1 MLRRLGLSS
10 FWKPKNPHSL
20 EYLKYLHEILV
31 KNERITE
38 NNCKLL
44 VECLRAIAEILI
56 WGDQNESSVF
66 DFFLERQ
73 MLEYFLSIMNQNCG
87 SFICVQ
93 LLQTLNILFENIR
106 HKTSLYYLL
115 SNNHV
120 NSIITYHFD
129 FENEEI
135 MAYYISYLKTLSF
148 KLNMYT
154 IHFFFNEA
162 NQDFPLYTEVIKF
175 QNHNEA
181 MVRIAVR
188 TTTLNIYKVEDEAMR
203 KFIHAHSR
211 VYFCAL
217 GDFIARQSI
226 EIDHFARSAE
236 NESSNRKRLDAM
248 IDDYLDY
255 MHYLNDILLIKD
267 GELSAL
273 LIEIVYERL
282 LGSLYLS
289 SLGGIRLHP
298 ATAILT
304 PVSALFFLTQF
315 LLIVDDSQALQT
327 LLSSFF
333 FGDGSDVEYQWIR
346 SETAAWVLANVKAK
360 DNEPRAFFNGYLNA
374 LVCSRNDHS
383 AFFGLIFLYALYQN
397 KGARKEILE
406 AVQFTSDIIGS
417 SNHNFL
423 NRLLDIITGSVET
436 DAFIRTITIEL
447 CCIVLRQLLL
457 VIDVCVDAQVECE
470 KRAEK
475 VIASLVSM
483 LTPFV
488 YSEELFLEMFED
500 EFHNFERNRIHIES
514 ISADSSLLLPP
525 PSTPLNGVSLNKRLP
540 CGTEERTRR
549 NIQLFFHLRHFALN
563 LRDEEEKR
571 LPISSKTDVVVEV
584 NDCINLENSDLLACT
599 VITNE
604 KKEKFHRFL
613 VTDQAQLILVEPDNK
628 RMGWA
633 IVRFVGLLQN
643 IQLTGDLGN
652 SRALHV
658 IVNDVNSRS
667 ETNDAVCFNAKF
679 LFDDHIRCMA
689 AKQRLT
695 KGRQMARQCKLDQ
708 ICDLLGIA
716 RKVSIWRNNKNPFR
730 IVKGCPPGSLRRQ
743 PQVSSLRSNRSSNSS
758 LNIVPD
764 DPEHDTCSSAN
775 KDRKVEDICYVQ

>member
-1 MLRRLGLSS
+1 MFKRLGLSS
-10 FWKPKNPHSL
+10 LWKPKNPHSL
-20 EYLKYLHEILV
+20 EYLKYLYEVLR
-31 KNERITE
+31 KNEQVTE
-38 NNCKLL
+38 NNHKLL
-44 VECLRAIAEILI
+44 VECLRAVSEILI

-73 MLEYFLSIMNQNCG
+73 MLEYFLSIMKQNCG
-87 SFICVQ
+87 SYICVQ

-120 NSIITYHFD
+120 NSIITYHFN

-135 MAYYISYLKTLSF
+135 MAYYISFLKTLSF
-148 KLNMYT
+148 KLNIYT

-175 QNHNEA
+175 QNHSEA

-188 TTTLNIYKVEDEAMR
+188 TTTLNIYKVEDESMR
-203 KFIHAHSR
+203 SYVRAHSR

-217 GDFIARQSI
+217 SDFIARQSI

-236 NESSNRKRLDAM
+236 NESSNRKKLDSM

-267 GELSAL
+267 EKLSTV
-273 LIEIVYERL
+273 LIEVVFERL
-282 LGSLYLS
+282 LGPLYLS

-298 ATAILT
+298 ATAVLT
-304 PVSALFFLTQF
+304 PVSTLFFLTHF
-315 LLIVDDSQALQT
+315 LLIVDDSQAVQS

-333 FGDGSDVEYQWIR
+333 FGDGSDVQYQWIR
-346 SETAAWVLANVKAK
+346 NEKAAWILTNMKAK
-360 DNEPRAFFNGYLNA
+360 DIEPRAFFNGYMNA
-374 LVCSRNDHS
+374 LFCSRSDHS
-383 AFFGLIFLYALYQN
+383 AFYGLIFIYALCQN
-397 KGARKEILE
+397 KGARGEILE
-406 AVQFTSDIIGS
+406 AVQFTSDVVS
-417 SNHNFL
+417 SDHNFL
-423 NRLLDIITGSVET
+423 DSLLDIIARSAEA
-436 DAFIRTITIEL
+436 DSFIRAVTVEL

-457 VIDVCVDAQVECE
+457 VMDASIDAQVECE
-470 KRAEK
+470 RRAEK
-475 VIASLVSM
+475 VITSLVSI
-483 LTPFV
+483 LAPSV
-488 YSEELFLEMFED
+488 YSEKLFLEMFED
-500 EFHNFERNRIHIES
+500 EFYNFERNKIQIRS
-514 ISADSSLLLPP
+514 ISTDSSLLLPP

-540 CGTEERTRR
+540 CGSEERIRK
-549 NIQLFFHLRHFALN
+549 NIQLFFHLRQFALD
-563 LRDEEEKR
+563 LRDEEETC
-571 LPISSKTDVVVEV
+571 LPISSKTDVFVEV

-599 VITNE
+599 VMNE
-604 KKEKFHRFL
+604 KNEKVHRFL

-633 IVRFVGLLQN
+633 VVRFVGLLQDT
-643 IQLTGDLGN
+643 QLTGDLGD
-652 SRALHV
+652 SRALHI
-658 IVNDVNSRS
+658 IVNDVSNRS
-667 ETNDAVCFNAKF
+667 GANNTIYFNAKF

-716 RKVSIWRNNKNPFR
+716 PKASMWKSNKNPFR

-743 PQVSSLRSNRSSNSS
+743 PQASSPHSSRSSSGS
-758 LNIVPD
+758 LHIVPD
-764 DPEHDTCSSAN
+764 DPEHGASHLAN
-775 KDRKVEDICYVQ
+775 KNWKVEDM

>member
-1 MLRRLGLSS
+1 MFKRLGLSS
-10 FWKPKNPHSL
+10 LWKPKNPHSL
-20 EYLKYLHEILV
+20 EYLKYLHEILI
-31 KNERITE
+31 KNEQVTE
-38 NNCKLL
+38 NNRKLL

-73 MLEYFLSIMNQNCG
+73 MLEYFLSIMKQNCG

-135 MAYYISYLKTLSF
+135 MAYYISFLKTLSF

-175 QNHNEA
+175 QNHSEA

-203 KFIHAHSR
+203 KFVHAHSR

-217 GDFIARQSI
+217 SDFIARQSI

-255 MHYLNDILLIKD
+255 IHYLSDILLIRDEK
-267 GELSAL
+267 LSAV
-273 LIEIVYERL
+273 LIEIIFERL
-282 LGSLYLS
+282 LESLYLS
-289 SLGGIRLHP
+289 SLGDIRLHP
-298 ATAILT
+298 TTAILT
-304 PVSALFFLTQF
+304 PVSTLFFLTQF
-315 LLIVDDSQALQT
+315 LLIVNDSQAVQI

-333 FGDGSDVEYQWIR
+333 FGDGFDVKYQWIR
-346 SETAAWVLANVKAK
+346 SERARWVLANVKAK
-360 DNEPRAFFNGYLNA
+360 DSEPRAFFNGYLNA
-374 LVCSRNDHS
+374 LICSRNDHS
-383 AFFGLIFLYALYQN
+383 ALFGLMFIYALCQN
-397 KGARKEILE
+397 KGARREILE
-406 AVQFTSDIIGS
+406 AVQFTSGVIGS

-423 NRLLDIITGSVET
+423 DKLLDIITRSVEK
-436 DAFIRTITIEL
+436 DAFIRTITVEL

-457 VIDVCVDAQVECE
+457 VMDVSVDVQGECE
-470 KRAEK
+470 RRAEK

-488 YSEELFLEMFED
+488 YSDELFLEMFED
-500 EFHNFERNRIHIES
+500 EFCNFERNRIHIGS

-540 CGTEERTRR
+540 CGSEERTRR
-549 NIQLFFHLRHFALN
+549 NIQLFFHLRHFSLD
-563 LRDEEEKR
+563 LRNEEETR
-571 LPISSKTDVVVEV
+571 LPISFQTNVFVEV

-604 KKEKFHRFL
+604 KSEKFHQFL

-633 IVRFVGLLQN
+633 VVRFVGLLQN
-643 IQLTGDLGN
+643 TQLTSDLEN
-652 SRALHV
+652 SRALHI
-658 IVNDVNSRS
+658 IVNDANNRS
-667 ETNDAVCFNAKF
+667 KANDTVYFNAKF

-695 KGRQMARQCKLDQ
+695 K

-716 RKVSIWRNNKNPFR
+716 RKASIWRSNKNPFR

-743 PQVSSLRSNRSSNSS
+743 PQLVSPRSSRSSNSS

-764 DPEHDTCSSAN
+764 DPEHGTDSSVN
-775 KDRKVEDICYVQ
+775 KDWKVEGM

>member
-10 FWKPKNPHSL
+10 LLKPKNPHSL
-20 EYLKYLHEILV
+20 EYLKYLHEVLR
-31 KNERITE
+31 KNEHVTE
-38 NNCKLL
+38 NNRKLL
-44 VECLRAIAEILI
+44 VECLRAVAEILI

-73 MLEYFLSIMNQNCG
+73 MLEYFLSIMKQNCG

-120 NSIITYHFD
+120 NSIITYRFN

-135 MAYYISYLKTLSF
+135 MAYYISFLKTLSF

-175 QNHNEA
+175 QNHSEA

-203 KFIHAHSR
+203 SFVHAHSR

-217 GDFIARQSI
+217 SDSIARQSI
-226 EIDHFARSAE
+226 EIDHFIRSAE

-255 MHYLNDILLIKD
+255 MHYLNDVLLIKD
-267 GELSAL
+267 EKLSSV
-273 LIEIVYERL
+273 LIEVVSERL

-289 SLGGIRLHP
+289 SLGDIRRLHP
-298 ATAILT
+298 TIAVLT
-304 PVSALFFLTQF
+304 PVSTLFFLTHF
-315 LLIVDDSQALQT
+315 LLIVDNFQAVQT
-327 LLSSFF
+327 FLSSFF

-346 SETAAWVLANVKAK
+346 NEKAAWVLVNMKAK
-360 DNEPRAFFNGYLNA
+360 DIESRAFFNGYMNA
-374 LVCSRNDHS
+374 LICSKNDHS
-383 AFFGLIFLYALYQN
+383 AFYGLIFIYALCQN
-397 KGARKEILE
+397 KGARGEILE
-406 AVQFTSDIIGS
+406 AVQFTSDVFGPS
-417 SNHNFL
+417 DHNFL
-423 NRLLDIITGSVET
+423 NGLLDIIARSAEA
-436 DAFIRTITIEL
+436 DSFIRTITVEL

-457 VIDVCVDAQVECE
+457 VMDASIDTQVECE
-470 KRAEK
+470 RRAGK
-475 VIASLVSM
+475 VISSVVIM
-483 LTPFV
+483 LTPSV

-500 EFHNFERNRIHIES
+500 EFYNFERNRIKIRS
-514 ISADSSLLLPP
+514 VSTDSSLLLPP

-540 CGTEERTRR
+540 CGNEERIRK
-549 NIQLFFHLRHFALN
+549 NIQLFFHLRHFALD
-563 LRDEEEKR
+563 LRDEEETH
-571 LPISSKTDVVVEV
+571 LPISSKTDVFVEV

-599 VITNE
+599 VVMNE
-604 KKEKFHRFL
+604 KNEKVHRFL

-628 RMGWA
+628 HMGWA
-633 IVRFVGLLQN
+633 VVRFVGLLQDT
-643 IQLTGDLGN
+643 QLTSDLED
-652 SRALHV
+652 SRALHI
-658 IVNDVNSRS
+658 IVNDVSNRS
-667 ETNDAVCFNAKF
+667 EANNAVYFNAKF

-708 ICDLLGIA
+708 ICDLFGIA
-716 RKVSIWRNNKNPFR
+716 RKASVWRSNKNPFR

-743 PQVSSLRSNRSSNSS
+743 SQINSPRSSRSSSSSLH
-758 LNIVPD
+758 IVPD
-764 DPEHDTCSSAN
+764 DPKHGVGPSTN
-775 KDRKVEDICYVQ
+775 KDWKIEDM

>member
-10 FWKPKNPHSL
+10 LWKPKNPHSM
-20 EYLKYLHEILV
+20 EYLKYLHEILR
-31 KNERITE
+31 KNEQVTE
-38 NNCKLL
+38 NNRKLL

-73 MLEYFLSIMNQNCG
+73 MLEYFLSIMKQNCG

-120 NSIITYHFD
+120 NSIITYHFN

-135 MAYYISYLKTLSF
+135 MAYYISFLKTLSF
-148 KLNMYT
+148 KLNACT
-154 IHFFFNEA
+154 IHFFFNEP

-175 QNHNEA
+175 RNHCEA

-188 TTTLNIYKVEDEAMR
+188 TTTLNIYRVEDEAMR
-203 KFIHAHSR
+203 SFVRAHSR

-217 GDFIARQSI
+217 SDFIARQSI

-255 MHYLNDILLIKD
+255 MHYLNDILLVKD
-267 GELSAL
+267 EKLSAV
-273 LIEIVYERL
+273 LIEVVFERL

-289 SLGGIRLHP
+289 SLGNIRFHP
-298 ATAILT
+298 TAAILT
-304 PVSALFFLTQF
+304 PVSTLFFLAQF
-315 LLIVDDSQALQT
+315 LLIVDDFQAVQT

-346 SETAAWVLANVKAK
+346 NEKATWILTNMK
-360 DNEPRAFFNGYLNA
+360 ARDIEPRAFFNGYVNA
-374 LVCSRNDHS
+374 LICSKHDHS
-383 AFFGLIFLYALYQN
+383 AFYGLIFIYALCQN
-397 KGARKEILE
+397 KGARREILE
-406 AVQFTSDIIGS
+406 AVQFTSDIVDPSG
-417 SNHNFL
+417 HNFL
-423 NRLLDIITGSVET
+423 NGLLDIITRSAEK
-436 DAFIRTITIEL
+436 DAFIRTITVEL

-457 VIDVCVDAQVECE
+457 VMDASVDAQVECE
-470 KRAEK
+470 RRAEK
-475 VIASLVSM
+475 VIANLVSL
-483 LTPFV
+483 LTPYV

-500 EFHNFERNRIHIES
+500 EFYNFERNKIQIGS
-514 ISADSSLLLPP
+514 ISTDPSLLLPP
-525 PSTPLNGVSLNKRLP
+525 LNTPLNGVSLNKRLP
-540 CGTEERTRR
+540 CGNEERIRK
-549 NIQLFFHLRHFALN
+549 NIQLFFHLRHFALD
-563 LRDEEEKR
+563 LRDEEEMR
-571 LPISSKTDVVVEV
+571 LPISSKTDVFVEI

-599 VITNE
+599 VVTNE
-604 KKEKFHRFL
+604 KSEKVHRFL

-633 IVRFVGLLQN
+633 VVRFVGLLQDT
-643 IQLTGDLGN
+643 QLTGDLGDG
-652 SRALHV
+652 RALHI
-658 IVNDVNSRS
+658 IVNDASNRS
-667 ETNDAVCFNAKF
+667 EINDTVYFNAKF

-708 ICDLLGIA
+708 ICDLFGIA
-716 RKVSIWRNNKNPFR
+716 RKASTWRNNKNPFR

-743 PQVSSLRSNRSSNSS
+743 PQVNSPCSSGSSSAS

-764 DPEHDTCSSAN
+764 DPEHGPGPSAN
-775 KDRKVEDICYVQ
+775 KDWKVEDM

>member
-10 FWKPKNPHSL
+10 LLKPKNPHSL
-20 EYLKYLHEILV
+20 EYLKYLHEILR
-31 KNERITE
+31 KNEQVTE
-38 NNCKLL
+38 NNRKLL
-44 VECLRAIAEILI
+44 VECLRAVAEILI

-73 MLEYFLSIMNQNCG
+73 MLEYFLSIMKQNCG

-120 NSIITYHFD
+120 NSIITYRFN

-135 MAYYISYLKTLSF
+135 MAYYISFLKTLSF

-175 QNHNEA
+175 QNHSEA

-203 KFIHAHSR
+203 SFVRAHSR

-217 GDFIARQSI
+217 SDSIARQSI

-236 NESSNRKRLDAM
+236 NEYSNRKRLDAM

-255 MHYLNDILLIKD
+255 MHYLSDILLIKD
-267 GELSAL
+267 EKLSAV
-273 LIEIVYERL
+273 LIEVVFERL

-289 SLGGIRLHP
+289 SLGGIRFHP
-298 ATAILT
+298 ATAVLT
-304 PVSALFFLTQF
+304 PVSTLFFLTHF
-315 LLIVDDSQALQT
+315 LLIVDDSQAVQT

-346 SETAAWVLANVKAK
+346 SEKATWVLTNMKIK
-360 DNEPRAFFNGYLNA
+360 DIEPRAFFNGYMNA

-383 AFFGLIFLYALYQN
+383 AFYGLIFIYALCQN
-397 KGARKEILE
+397 KGARGEILE
-406 AVQFTSDIIGS
+406 AVQFTSDVVS
-417 SNHNFL
+417 PSDHNFL
-423 NRLLDIITGSVET
+423 NGLLDIIDRCAEAG
-436 DAFIRTITIEL
+436 AFIRTITVEL

-457 VIDVCVDAQVECE
+457 VMDASIDAQVECE
-470 KRAEK
+470 RRTEK

-483 LTPFV
+483 LTPSV

-500 EFHNFERNRIHIES
+500 EFYNFERNRIQIRS
-514 ISADSSLLLPP
+514 VSTDSSLLLPP
-525 PSTPLNGVSLNKRLP
+525 PSTPLNGVLLNKRLP
-540 CGTEERTRR
+540 CGNEERTRK
-549 NIQLFFHLRHFALN
+549 NIQLFFHLRRFALD
-563 LRDEEEKR
+563 LRDEEETH
-571 LPISSKTDVVVEV
+571 LPISSKTDVLVEV

-599 VITNE
+599 VVMNE
-604 KKEKFHRFL
+604 KNEKVQRFL

-633 IVRFVGLLQN
+633 VVRFAGLLQDT
-643 IQLTGDLGN
+643 QLTGDLGD
-652 SRALHV
+652 SRALHI
-658 IVNDVNSRS
+658 IVSDASNRS
-667 ETNDAVCFNAKF
+667 EANNAVYFNAKF
-679 LFDDHIRCMA
+679 LFDDRIRCMA

-695 KGRQMARQCKLDQ
+695 KGRQIARQCKLDQ

-716 RKVSIWRNNKNPFR
+716 RKACLLRSNKNPFR
-730 IVKGCPPGSLRRQ
+730 IVKGCLPGSLRRQ
-743 PQVSSLRSNRSSNSS
+743 PQVSSPRSSRSSSGS

-764 DPEHDTCSSAN
+764 DPEHGTGPSTS
-775 KDRKVEDICYVQ
+775 KDWKIEDM